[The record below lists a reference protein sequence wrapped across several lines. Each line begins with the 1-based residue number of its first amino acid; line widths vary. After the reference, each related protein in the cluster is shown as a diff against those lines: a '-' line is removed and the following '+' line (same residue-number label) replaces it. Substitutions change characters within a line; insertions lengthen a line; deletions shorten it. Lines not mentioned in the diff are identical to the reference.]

1 MALYLG
7 IDLSTQG
14 VKAEL
19 IDPENPA
26 AGSGG
31 FAVGFGADL
40 PQYGAPEGF
49 VPDPGGRGG
58 LPGIGAR
65 RVRPPFRGVARRRR
79 SARGGRRNF
88 GFRPAA
94 CDGLSAGVFSA
105 CAREPR
111 PREDA
116 GGTARSVSVAP
127 LFPELDGPFDGAGVP
142 GT

>member
-49 VPDPGGRGG
+49 VPDPDPLVRAADPAMWLDAFDLLFARMRDAGAPLGEVA
-58 LPGIGAR
+58 GISG
-65 RVRPPFRGVARRRR
+65 
-79 SARGGRRNF
+79 SAQ
-88 GFRPAA
+88 
-94 CDGLSAGVFSA
+94 
-105 CAREPR
+105 EPR

-116 GGTARSVSVAP
+116 GGAARSVSVAP
-127 LFPELDGPFDGAGVP
+127 LFPDLDGPFDGAGVP

>member
-49 VPDPGGRGG
+49 VPDPDP
-58 LPGIGAR
+58 L
-65 RVRPPFRGVARRRR
+65 VR
-79 SARGGRRNF
+79 
-88 GFRPAA
+88 AA
-94 CDGLSAGVFSA
+94 
-105 CAREPR
+105 
-111 PREDA
+111 
-116 GGTARSVSVAP
+116 
-127 LFPELDGPFDGAGVP
+127 
-142 GT
+142 